1 MSLVVV
7 TLVIHSFS
15 WLLQIDRQLA
25 TQRSGLSS
33 SMEWHLFSS
42 NLDNTSQN
50 WRFLKVENGRV
61 WFKEATG
68 REDYQ
73 LFFIDQVNSQ
83 LRKRKNNGVEL
94 LLDHVESVSY
104 YPSEIDFRMEVTFT
118 DGKKYQGS
126 FPQWVAK

>member
-7 TLVIHSFS
+7 ALVIHSFS

-25 TQRSGLSS
+25 TQPSGLSS

-42 NLDNTSQN
+42 NLDNTSQK
-50 WRFLKVENGRV
+50 WRFLKVEDGKV

-68 REDYQ
+68 RENDQ
-73 LFFIDQVNSQ
+73 LFYIDHVNSQ
-83 LRKRKNNGVEL
+83 LRKRKSNGVEL
-94 LLDHVESVSY
+94 LLDHVESVNY
-104 YPSEIDFRMEVTFT
+104 FPSEIDFRMEVTFT

-126 FPQWVAK
+126 FPQWMAE